1 MFTEEKQTEL
11 HIGSDG
17 VITVSIITSYYRNNV
32 KIGEEHWQ
40 QAMTPDPVYMNIAE
54 ELLDEEHTM
63 FNEFLDPKCNWAINN
78 MHLFPVEVNTAP
90 YEMLLRV
97 PGIGVT
103 SAKRIMSARRAAFL
117 DFDGLRK
124 IGVVLRRAQ
133 FFITCKG
140 RTAPCVKIDREVAT
154 RYLIASE
161 KQPDFDN
168 DVEQTSLFDCN
179 NITREDIYKCVSGQM

>member
-1 MFTEEKQTEL
+1 
-11 HIGSDG
+11 
-17 VITVSIITSYYRNNV
+17 
-32 KIGEEHWQ
+32 
-40 QAMTPDPVYMNIAE
+40 
-54 ELLDEEHTM
+54 
-63 FNEFLDPKCNWAINN
+63 PKCNWAINN

-117 DFDGLRK
+117 DFDGLKK

-140 RTAPCVKIDREVAT
+140 RAAPYVKIDREVAA

-168 DVEQTSLFDCN
+168 NVEQTSLFDCN